1 MLLYRHLLITSVA
14 SLILLTG
21 FSMIAAAEAP
31 RGKDAYD
38 KQVKPVLTQYCYDCH
53 GDGMD
58 KGHLA
63 LDKYSDF
70 TSMLKDRK
78 LWESVREHVTTHV
91 MPPENKPQPTLAE
104 RDAIVQW
111 IDDQVFWFDPTKSD
125 PGHITLRRL
134 NRVEYDNTV
143 RDVFRIKSRPS
154 EAFPPDDTGYG
165 YDNIGD
171 VLSLSPL
178 LMEKYLRASR
188 KVAEEAVWI
197 KEPERKEVEK
207 GASDFVVTEGQGG
220 IMDGFSTLFT
230 NGEMTAKI
238 TMAED
243 GIYRMQS
250 YVTATQSGPEKAKY
264 AFTLDGQVVKDG
276 EITEAYDHDKPND
289 GWQTISADFVLKK
302 GEHKVGLR
310 FLNDFG
316 DPQAKD
322 PKKRDR
328 NLLFMSMTVE
338 GPIKF
343 RAPEQSEFLKWVLD
357 GKSLNEPQL
366 MIKGTDFNDGE
377 GANYFYENSAFLAAN
392 GFVHRDV
399 EVNTA
404 GDFQIN
410 LVASADPAGSEGAKF
425 SAKLGEVDLG
435 TFEITGK
442 KGVQQTFRVKAP
454 LKAGKQELKIT
465 FLNDL
470 WESGKDR
477 NMAIHN
483 IMLEGPINPTSLTLS
498 REKVQEWI
506 ARIGMKTLRRPLDTE
521 EQGKLFALAEMAAK
535 EGASIQENLSVISE
549 ALLCS
554 PKFLFRGGAD
564 AVGQPENGIA
574 LVDEFTL
581 ASRLSYFLWSSCP
594 DDELLTLAAKG
605 ELRKNLPQQFQR
617 MVKDW
622 KSYALSENFAG
633 QWLQLRDMDVVAPN
647 NYMFPEFS
655 KNGIAS
661 SMKRESEQF
670 FDFIYRQNHSV
681 LEFLDSD
688 YTFLDEKLANF
699 YGIKGV
705 KGKEF
710 RKVSLAGT
718 PRGGILTQGSILTLT
733 SHPNRTSPVKRGK
746 FLLENILGTPPPP
759 PPQNVPAFK
768 EDKAS
773 RSQGTLRQQFEA
785 HRSNPSCASC
795 HAFLDPMG
803 FAMEHYDAVGRW
815 RDTDNKAPI
824 DSTGKLLTGQA
835 FDGVEQL
842 RKLLANERKN
852 EFTKCLV
859 ENLLIFSLGRGLE
872 YSDKPFVKQM
882 VQNAEKNGYKF
893 QDIVFS
899 VIESTPFQKMQA
911 NQAKKVAEK

>member
-1 MLLYRHLLITSVA
+1 MPSYCHRLSAAVA
-14 SLILLTG
+14 SVTIATG

-31 RGKDAYD
+31 RGKGAYD
-38 KQVKPVLTQYCYDCH
+38 KEVLPVLSQYCYDCH

-58 KGHLA
+58 KGHFT
-63 LDKYSDF
+63 LDKHGDF
-70 TSMLKDRK
+70 SSLLKDYK
-78 LWESVREHVTTHV
+78 FWETVREHVSTHV
-91 MPPENKPQPTLAE
+91 MPPENKPQPTIQQ
-104 RDAIVQW
+104 RDTIVKW
-111 IDDQVFWFDPTKSD
+111 IDDQVFWFDPTKTD

-143 RDVFRIKSRPS
+143 RDIFRIRTRPS

-171 VLSLSPL
+171 VLTLSPL
-178 LMEKYLRASR
+178 LMEKYLRAAR
-188 KVAEEAVWI
+188 KVADEAVWI

-207 GASDFVVTEGQGG
+207 GASDFAITEGQGG
-220 IMDGFSTLFT
+220 IMDGFTTLFT
-230 NGEMTAKI
+230 NGEMSTKI

-243 GIYRMQS
+243 GVYRMQS

-264 AFTLDGQVVKDG
+264 AFTLDGQVVKSG
-276 EITEAYDHDKPND
+276 EIKEAYNHDKPND

-322 PKKRDR
+322 PNKRDR

-343 RAPEQSEFLKWVLD
+343 SAPEQSEFLKWVLE
-357 GKSLNEPQL
+357 GKSFNDPQL

-377 GANYFYENSAFLAAN
+377 GANFFYENTAFLATN
-392 GFVHRDV
+392 GFVHREV

-404 GDFQIN
+404 GDYHIN
-410 LVASADPAGSEGAKF
+410 LVASADPAGKEGAKF
-425 SAKLGEVDLG
+425 SAKLGELDLG
-435 TFEITGK
+435 VFEITAK
-442 KGVQQTFRVKAP
+442 KGVQQTYRVKTP
-454 LKAGKQELKIT
+454 LQAGKQNLKIT

-470 WESGKDR
+470 YEDGKDR
-477 NMAIHN
+477 NMAIHR
-483 IMLEGPINPTSLTLS
+483 ITLEGPVNPSSLTLS

-506 ARIGMKTLRRPLDTE
+506 ARIGMKTLRRPLDAE
-521 EQGKLFALAEMAAK
+521 EQSKLFALAEMAAK
-535 EGASIQENLSVISE
+535 DGASIQENLSVISE

-564 AVGQPENGIA
+564 PVGQPENGVA

-594 DDELLTLAAKG
+594 DDELLKLAAKG

-617 MVKDW
+617 MVKDG
-622 KSYALSENFAG
+622 KAYALAENFAG
-633 QWLQLRDMDVVAPN
+633 QWLQLRDMDVVAPDGR
-647 NYMFPEFS
+647 MFPEFS
-655 KNGIAS
+655 KNGIAG
-661 SMKRESEQF
+661 SMKRESQQF
-670 FDFIYRQNHSV
+670 FNYIYRENRSV

-688 YTFLDEKLANF
+688 YTFLDEKLANY
-699 YGIKGV
+699 YGIQGV

-733 SHPNRTSPVKRGK
+733 SHPNRTSPVKRGA

-759 PPQNVPAFK
+759 APQNVPAFR
-768 EDKAS
+768 EDRAS

-815 RDTDNKAPI
+815 RDTDNKVAI
-824 DSTGKLLTGQA
+824 DSTGKLLTGQT

-842 RKLLANERKN
+842 RKVLVNERKN

-859 ENLLIFSLGRGLE
+859 QNLLIFSLGRGLE
-872 YSDKPFVKQM
+872 YSDKPFVKDM
-882 VQNAEKNGYKF
+882 VQKAEKNGYKF
-893 QDIVFS
+893 QDIVFA
-899 VIESTPFQKMQA
+899 VIESPPFQKMRV